1 MSTRLNK
8 VHCVRSMSITLLTLT
23 LISCASTEQTPYV
36 IKKSALL
43 HEQSVD
49 EQDSSFT
56 EYEDTIKPTK
66 IEDVGSIAR
75 AEHKNTHAKDVIQ
88 FKNNDEVL
96 AAFDSLK
103 VEEFIHQV
111 FGEVLKANYV
121 IEDKITKSNETIT
134 LNINNAISSRMLY
147 INTKQILSE
156 KGIDIEFKD
165 DTFYVYQIAKKN
177 SKIISNVGRTAES
190 VPAYNGEILQIIPL
204 KYGVNISLERTIKQL
219 SKAQVSADPE
229 QSTVFVKG
237 MRDEVLQV
245 IDLIDIL
252 DRPAHQGKHIGFLQ
266 LNYIPIEEFIK
277 TVKEL
282 LDSEGVPTGMKVS
295 GQRNLALIPLH
306 QIGAVAIFAS
316 EQEFL
321 DRVEFWA
328 KKLDKAPS
336 GDTKQ
341 YFIYRPKF
349 ARAQDLGESLAPL
362 FGNLANTSNKA
373 GNTSRDTQ
381 SAVANKVDLNKNNKR
396 MGNEEINIVID
407 KRANFVIV
415 HSTGRE
421 YQAILPLIKNLDV
434 MPKQILLE
442 ATIAEVTL
450 RDEFEYGVEYFLE
463 DGKFT
468 LSTQGALGLNDI
480 AGGVLNIAGSV
491 SSLQAK
497 FIQRNNLVNIL
508 SNPTLLVR
516 DGTAATITVGDE
528 IPIVTSTDTNDETNV
543 VRTNVQRR
551 QTGVTLAVTP
561 TINTEGVV
569 IMEIEQKISNQ
580 VAGSDQ
586 SILNR
591 EIKTEVV
598 ANSGSTILLGGLI
611 SENNSDIDTQVPV
624 LGDIPLIG
632 NLFKGKSNAK
642 SKTELVILVTPRV
655 IYDQNQWINIKEN
668 FKKGVENIDF

>member
-1 MSTRLNK
+1 MLSK
-8 VHCVRSMSITLLTLT
+8 SSSKT
-23 LISCASTEQTPYV
+23 LITRVPLVLLMASIVSCASTEQQPYV
-36 IKKSALL
+36 VKKSPLET
-43 HEQSVD
+43 EQSSENLNTAPPQPEIEIND
-49 EQDSSFT
+49 T
-56 EYEDTIKPTK
+56 EVQKVNSLGRSELKTK
-66 IEDVGSIAR
+66 ESADLLY
-75 AEHKNTHAKDVIQ
+75 
-88 FKNNDEVL
+88 FKNNDEVT
-96 AAFDSLK
+96 AAFDNLK
-103 VEEFIHQV
+103 VKEFIHQV
-111 FGEVLKANYV
+111 FGKALAVNYV
-121 IEDKITKSNETIT
+121 VEDSINSINSRVT
-134 LNINNAISSRMLY
+134 LNISNAMSSRALY
-147 INTKQILSE
+147 KSARQILAE
-156 KGIDIEFKD
+156 KGIGVKLQENV
-165 DTFYVYQIAKKN
+165 FYVFQATNEGKLV
-177 SKIISNVGRTAES
+177 SSGVGRSVDS
-190 VPAYNGEILQIIPL
+190 VPNSTGEILQIIPL
-204 KYGVNISLERTIKQL
+204 KYGVNISLERTLKQL
-219 SKAQVSADPE
+219 SKASVSADPD

-237 MRDEVLQV
+237 LRDEVLQV
-245 IDLIDIL
+245 IDLVEIL

-266 LNYIPIEEFIK
+266 LNYIPIEEFVK

-282 LDSEGVPTGMKVS
+282 LDSEGVPTGLSVKS
-295 GQRNLALIPLH
+295 QRNLALIPLH

-362 FGNLANTSNKA
+362 FGKVNQSAKA

-381 SAVANKVDLNKNNKR
+381 SAVANKVDVNKSSSI
-396 MGNEEINIVID
+396 GNDDINIVID

-421 YQAILPLIKNLDV
+421 YQSILPLIKNLDV

-450 RDEFEYGVEYFLE
+450 RDEFEYGVEFFLE
-463 DGKFT
+463 DGKFN
-468 LSTQGALGLNDI
+468 LSTKGALGLSDI
-480 AGGVLNIAGSV
+480 AGGVLNVAGAV
-491 SSLQAK
+491 SSVQAK

-516 DGTAATITVGDE
+516 DGTDATITVGDE

-551 QTGVTLAVTP
+551 QTGVTLSVKP

-569 IMEIEQKISNQ
+569 IMEIEQTISNQ

-586 SILNR
+586 AILNR

-611 SENNSDIDTQVPV
+611 SENSSDADTKVPL
-624 LGDIPLIG
+624 LGDIPFFG
-632 NLFKGKSNAK
+632 NLFKGKSDTT

-655 IYDQNQWINIKEN
+655 IYDQNQWLDIKEN
-668 FKKGVENIDF
+668 FKKGIENIQF